1 MAALAGLL
9 ARSTAKGMARSTA
22 HQVKREAYGM
32 AKDLKRNARGLAYDY
47 RNQAK
52 AAATNYVDEK
62 RNRIYQTAGDAFYT
76 RTGGR
81 GRNYSPV
88 PAYYNRPGS
97 GTYRPLY

>member
-1 MAALAGLL
+1 M
-9 ARSTAKGMARSTA
+9 AKGMARSTA
-22 HQVKREAYGM
+22 RQVKREAYGM

-76 RTGGR
+76 KTGGR
-81 GRNYSPV
+81 GRNYNPT

-97 GTYRPLY
+97 GTYKPLY